1 MGLTN
6 KSSNLPILCGNVQV
20 FSVPM
25 VVAYPAIATLSGMA
39 LWVIVAI
46 VSCSKNV
53 FTVRSF

>member
-1 MGLTN
+1 
-6 KSSNLPILCGNVQV
+6 V

-46 VSCSKNV
+46 VSCLKNV
-53 FTVRSF
+53 FTVRTF